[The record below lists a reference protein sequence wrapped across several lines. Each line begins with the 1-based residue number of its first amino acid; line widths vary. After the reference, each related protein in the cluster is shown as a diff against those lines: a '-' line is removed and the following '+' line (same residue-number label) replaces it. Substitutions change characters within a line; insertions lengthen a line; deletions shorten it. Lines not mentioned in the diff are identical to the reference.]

1 MNKVKR
7 RIISGAIVFCC
18 AGVGISAA
26 AHISKKAES
35 GAIPAAVTNYDNE
48 TPVIIL
54 DAGHGESTYT
64 KL

>member
-18 AGVGISAA
+18 AGIGISAA

-35 GAIPAAVTNYDNE
+35 GAVPAAITDYENE
-48 TPVIIL
+48 TPVIVL
-54 DAGHGESTYT
+54 DAGHGGST
-64 KL
+64 